1 MFNVIYELA
10 TFGLSI
16 LLIVIFVKS
25 YNIKK
30 ENSLLKF
37 KIANISL
44 ISLNEN
50 IKKLDEVIDLFY
62 ITFLSTKIFNSKVSN
77 LVSNTEILED
87 INEITLNIY
96 LIIKDNY
103 EIMNV
108 FNIYLGKDN
117 VEDILL
123 KLISKKL
130 TDKTILEGVKTDG

>member
-87 INEITLNIY
+87 INEITLNVY

>member
-37 KIANISL
+37 KIGNISL

-87 INEITLNIY
+87 INEITLNVY

>member
-37 KIANISL
+37 KIGNISL